1 MLRPPPGLNA
11 FKISMVHLAGTY
23 HVGTISPAGGTW
35 LKGVS
40 QASNFVPYDELA
52 NYQTTMRNKRH
63 WAMTEVALVKHIPPK
78 QDPAPHARL

>member
-1 MLRPPPGLNA
+1 LLRLPPGLNA
-11 FKISMVHLAGTY
+11 FKISMAHLAGTY
-23 HVGTISPAGGTW
+23 HVGGSMPFSTM

-40 QASNFVPYDELA
+40 QSSNFVPYDELA

-78 QDPAPHARL
+78 QDPALHARL

>member
-1 MLRPPPGLNA
+1 MLKPPPGLNA
-11 FKISMVHLAGTY
+11 FKISMAHLAGTY
-23 HVGTISPAGGTW
+23 HVGTGMPSGTR

-40 QASNFVPYDELA
+40 HSSNFVPYDELA